1 MFGGGGGIHG
11 FIVPK
16 SFLYAST
23 WRIPRGRLLDG
34 LEILVDCGRAW
45 DEVLLEQVIYLHRS
59 GAKTPAY
66 RNLKREEQ
74 QFETVNTI
82 DKREYQRF
90 EIYVNGVDDSEL
102 QIAHQMV
109 KGGEFFGNHIV
120 TTSGADLQNKVSG
133 IKNDFTVLG
142 GVNVQRY
149 YLRGI
154 KGYCNLN
161 VVRDR
166 AVIKAGNLLVQDI
179 LAFIGRPMEHVKITA
194 HLVQEDENDFLILNT
209 INQIEIISD
218 ELSPYFVLAL
228 LNSKLINWY
237 VYRFIYAKPIRTMH
251 FNRPVIQRIP
261 LPNYAAYPDLISS
274 IVAEVKK
281 IYMNRRANEKLSQ
294 SRIDKY
300 IFQLY
305 GLSPQQTALVEENM
319 P

>member
-1 MFGGGGGIHG
+1 MMQSLNLLRTDVRGGGGTHG

-23 WRIPRGRLLDG
+23 WRIPRDRLLDG

-45 DEVLLEQVIYLHRS
+45 DEVKLEQVIYLHRS
-59 GAKTPAY
+59 GAKTPTY

-102 QIAHQMV
+102 QIAHQML
-109 KGGEFFGNHIV
+109 KG
-120 TTSGADLQNKVSG
+120 Q
-133 IKNDFTVLG
+133 
-142 GVNVQRY
+142 
-149 YLRGI
+149 
-154 KGYCNLN
+154 
-161 VVRDR
+161 
-166 AVIKAGNLLVQDI
+166 NLLGD
-179 LAFIGRPMEHVKITA
+179 HIT
-194 HLVQEDENDFLILNT
+194 NT
-209 INQIEIISD
+209 RGAGLQREL

-237 VYRFIYAKPIRTMH
+237 VYRFIYAKAVMTMH
-251 FNRPVIQRIP
+251 FDSPVTSRIP